1 MCEAAAAATGQCSPR
16 GFGDGLRMPG
26 ARARSVFDR
35 ASVHSAHRTTNKG
48 YVTVNQGKD
57 AMACIHAPNG
67 AGICWPGG
75 KTGYN
80 EVRSESTQVDHLS
93 RSRRIL
99 TCLVCLSVRAACHV
113 SVMPGRQHITRKA
126 QVTPGGSRDHGDASK
141 LPGVARRILAKLCD
155 NLHQNVHT
163 ATSVGPFRPRSPSSP
178 CTEHNKNVPL
188 TKRIPQ
194 RAPLPSCST
203 VSLLLLANTGAQT
216 AANTNK
222 NLLHVHVPCV
232 CPGGTGEGINA
243 GQSVPCSG
251 SACPGLC
258 RRNALDHDHVP
269 DPAPDHHTPCPCVDF
284 CSTFSLYHKNA
295 PDRDHVHDLAPD
307 HHNPCLCFVDSS
319 FAFCP
324 DLCLSLACDPNPAE
338 STDPLSDPAHRRL
351 HGRGNSN
358 GSDGDREKEN
368 GVSSHWRWAAMG
380 RRGEQRTTPPCSPP
394 ECSL

>member
-93 RSRRIL
+93 RSSRIL

-141 LPGVARRILAKLCD
+141 LPGVARRVLAKLCD

-163 ATSVGPFRPRSPSSP
+163 ATSVGPFRPRRPSSP

-194 RAPLPSCST
+194 RAPPTFLQHHLP
-203 VSLLLLANTGAQT
+203 
-216 AANTNK
+216 
-222 NLLHVHVPCV
+222 
-232 CPGGTGEGINA
+232 
-243 GQSVPCSG
+243 
-251 SACPGLC
+251 
-258 RRNALDHDHVP
+258 
-269 DPAPDHHTPCPCVDF
+269 PA
-284 CSTFSLYHKNA
+284 SRK
-295 PDRDHVHDLAPD
+295 
-307 HHNPCLCFVDSS
+307 
-319 FAFCP
+319 
-324 DLCLSLACDPNPAE
+324 
-338 STDPLSDPAHRRL
+338 HRRPNCCQ
-351 HGRGNSN
+351 HQQKSATCPRSVRVPWWN
-358 GSDGDREKEN
+358 
-368 GVSSHWRWAAMG
+368 
-380 RRGEQRTTPPCSPP
+380 RRGHQRRSERPLLRLRLSR
-394 ECSL
+394 SLS